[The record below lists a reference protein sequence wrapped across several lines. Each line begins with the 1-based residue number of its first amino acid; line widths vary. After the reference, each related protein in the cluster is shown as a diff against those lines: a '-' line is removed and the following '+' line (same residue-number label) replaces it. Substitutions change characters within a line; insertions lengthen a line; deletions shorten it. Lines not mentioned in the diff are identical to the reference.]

1 MASADY
7 GRCQRAKPWTCGDQN
22 VLVKCYSNRIK
33 KNHHLNFSKKRTNY
47 RIGRGAKKQE
57 GRNKQA
63 KEQQVAQLAD
73 RKRQLPGRR
82 PHPWARLFLARA
94 SAVRPIAEGVP
105 SRAHVPLT
113 ALVSSFCVS
122 SDPLSYF
129 GPYKPASFLLV
140 FPPAAALRF
149 LRRLLHFPISCL
161 GFRFA
166 SAAAALSI
174 RWRT

>member
-1 MASADY
+1 LIVNFYEEEYVSLIAVASADY
-7 GRCQRAKPWTCGDQN
+7 GRCQRAKPWTCGDNN

-82 PHPWARLFLARA
+82 PPL
-94 SAVRPIAEGVP
+94 P
-105 SRAHVPLT
+105 SIHLE
-113 ALVSSFCVS
+113 
-122 SDPLSYF
+122 DPRKTKGTF
-129 GPYKPASFLLV
+129 
-140 FPPAAALRF
+140 
-149 LRRLLHFPISCL
+149 SCL
-161 GFRFA
+161 WQKFLDVKLA
-166 SAAAALSI
+166 V
-174 RWRT
+174 